1 MTIILFLIVLAV
13 LILVHEFGHFYAAK
27 KCGVRVDEFGLGF
40 PPKIWSWKRGE
51 TIYSLNAIP
60 FGGFVKIFGE
70 SPNDESISGPDRARS
85 FVHKPRWKQI
95 IILSAGVIM
104 NVLFAWVLF
113 GIAFTSGMT
122 AGVSENNSKYITD
135 SHVIVVDI
143 LPNSPAVRA
152 GLVSGD
158 EILSI
163 KTSDSV
169 TAAGDVV
176 SVQDT
181 IKNSNG
187 EKISLEVQH
196 LAERKNVEIT
206 PERGIFGDNYAIG
219 ISMDLVGKVKLP
231 VHLAFWEGA
240 KLTVYMFKNIVVGI
254 YALIHDA
261 VLGRGDISQISG
273 PIGIARLVGDA
284 GRLGFV
290 YLLSFTAF
298 ISLNLAVLNLIP
310 FPALDGGRILFVCI
324 EAVRRKMIS
333 PKVANAV
340 NAVGFGLLIFF
351 MLFVTYRDVVKLF

>member
-40 PPKIWSWKRGE
+40 PPRIWSIKRGE
-51 TIYSLNAIP
+51 TVYSINAIP

-70 SPNDESISGPDRARS
+70 SPDDQSISGPDVARS
-85 FVHKPRWKQI
+85 FVHKSRWKQT
-95 IILSAGVIM
+95 IILSAGIIM

-122 AGVSENNSKYITD
+122 TGVSENNSKYITD
-135 SHVIVVDI
+135 SHVIVVDA
-143 LPNSPAVRA
+143 LPNSPATLA
-152 GLVSGD
+152 GIVSGD
-158 EILSI
+158 EILSFPTI
-163 KTSDSV
+163 S
-169 TAAGDVV
+169 
-176 SVQDT
+176 SVQEA

-187 EKISLEVQH
+187 KKISFEIQH
-196 LAERKNVEIT
+196 LVDKKIVEIT
-206 PERGIFGDNYAIG
+206 PVRGILGDNYAIG

-231 VHLAFWEGA
+231 VYLAFWEGG

-254 YALIHDA
+254 YTLIHNA
-261 VLGRGDISQISG
+261 IIGQGDLSQISG

-310 FPALDGGRILFVCI
+310 FPALDGGRILFVGI

-333 PKVANAV
+333 PKVANTI
-340 NAVGFGLLIFF
+340 NAIGFGILILF

>member
-51 TIYSLNAIP
+51 TVYSLNAVP

-70 SPNDESISGPDRARS
+70 NPDSESISGPDRARS
-85 FVHKPRWKQI
+85 FVNKPRWKQAV
-95 IILSAGVIM
+95 ILSAGVVM
-104 NVLFAWVLF
+104 NILFAWILF
-113 GIAFTSGMT
+113 GIAFASGMT
-122 AGVSENNSKYITD
+122 TAVSENNSKYITD

-143 LPNSPAVRA
+143 LPNSPAGRA
-152 GLVSGD
+152 GLFSGD

-163 KTSDSV
+163 KTSESV
-169 TAAGDVV
+169 IVAGDIV

-187 EKISLEVQH
+187 KKITLEIQH
-196 LAERKNVEIT
+196 LAGKKIVEVT
-206 PERGIFGDNYAIG
+206 PERGVLGENYAIG

-231 VHLAFWEGA
+231 VYLAFWEGA
-240 KLTVYMFKNIVVGI
+240 KLTVYMLKNIVVGI
-254 YALIHDA
+254 YMLIYNA
-261 VLGRGDISQISG
+261 AIGQGDISQISG

-310 FPALDGGRILFVCI
+310 FPALDGGRILFVGI
-324 EAVRRKMIS
+324 EAIRRKMIS
-333 PKVANAV
+333 PRVANTV
-340 NAVGFGLLIFF
+340 NAVGFGILILF